1 MPQGHLR
8 DCETPSLTSPLCPSR
23 SQGHPSPRR
32 PGGRAGSA
40 DRQAARRAGSSGG
53 MGSGAVPAL
62 LLGVGKEK
70 ERGSHG
76 NSESPHPPSLSHS
89 QAHHSAPGDITGP
102 GCAQAGPPEGGDD
115 RAARDLL
122 PTRGSMEVPPAP
134 YGVLPLRP
142 SPSALLAGKSAGLS
156 LPSAAPPALWASQP
170 WHQDL
175 LLGPGSP
182 DHPPPQPLPG
192 PAPSSC
198 RQLSE
203 TLQRAAAF
211 APRRAVGLPLSL
223 SRVFA
228 RNLGT
233 RQKQTGPGYS

>member
-1 MPQGHLR
+1 MAGLA
-8 DCETPSLTSPLCPSR
+8 
-23 SQGHPSPRR
+23 R
-32 PGGRAGSA
+32 PTGGRRGGPAPVAGWGQELFLPFSF
-40 DRQAARRAGSSGG
+40 
-53 MGSGAVPAL
+53 
-62 LLGVGKEK
+62 GVGKEK

-76 NSESPHPPSLSHS
+76 NSESPHPPSLSHF
-89 QAHHSAPGDITGP
+89 QAHRSAPGDITGP

-142 SPSALLAGKSAGLS
+142 STSALLAGKSAGLS

-198 RQLSE
+198 RQPLRNAAESSSFCSE
-203 TLQRAAAF
+203 ESGRTAS
-211 APRRAVGLPLSL
+211 LPLQGICKE
-223 SRVFA
+223 
-228 RNLGT
+228 LGDKT
-233 RQKQTGPGYS
+233 EANGPRL